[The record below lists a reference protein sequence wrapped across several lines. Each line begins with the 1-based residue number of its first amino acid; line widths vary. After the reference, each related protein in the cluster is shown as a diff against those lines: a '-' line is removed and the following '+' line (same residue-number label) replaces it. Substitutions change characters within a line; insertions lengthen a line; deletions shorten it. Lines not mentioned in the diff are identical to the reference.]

1 MVSTFS
7 DEEKNKI
14 EWTNKTSC
22 KPNYEHY
29 YYEQIEEISKLK
41 EEILKLKNIVKEIS
55 SIL

>member
-14 EWTNKTSC
+14 EGTNKTSC

-41 EEILKLKNIVKEIS
+41 EEILKLKNMVN
-55 SIL
+55 